1 MLVVEMVARQGTSGK
16 ETKVLFGLV
25 MKARPAT
32 MQERSARRVRWQV
45 PEGANVVGEYWFE
58 GDDPSVVAIVETEDA
73 GAVTRIRLA
82 WDDLFDIAVF
92 PVVTAEEGL
101 ERLRQIM
108 PA

>member
-1 MLVVEMVARQGTSGK
+1 M
-16 ETKVLFGLV
+16 LFGLV

-58 GDDPSVVAIVETEDA
+58 GDDPSVVAIVETEDV

-92 PVVTAEEGL
+92 PVVRAEEGL

-108 PA
+108 PAQG